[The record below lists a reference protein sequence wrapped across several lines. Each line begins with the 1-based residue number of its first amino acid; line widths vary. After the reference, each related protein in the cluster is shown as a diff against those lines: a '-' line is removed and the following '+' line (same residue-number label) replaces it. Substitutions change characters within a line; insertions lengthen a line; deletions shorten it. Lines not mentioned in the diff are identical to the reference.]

1 MYFIA
6 DYLGSMLFYPTST
19 KTLSLSMLSSLDAS
33 SFTQGQ
39 ANYLLEQT
47 IDYVQSNQS
56 YLPVGVQMLARG
68 DEALCYD
75 FNYGQVILKAKH
87 ATSRM
92 VAAADL
98 KKNTGRSIHFE
109 IK

>member
-6 DYLGSMLFYPTST
+6 DYLGSMLFTDID
-19 KTLSLSMLSSLDAS
+19 KTLSLSMLSSPDAS

-56 YLPVGVQMLARG
+56 YLPVGVQSNAR
-68 DEALCYD
+68 EMRL
-75 FNYGQVILKAKH
+75 FVMIL
-87 ATSRM
+87 TM
-92 VAAADL
+92 D
-98 KKNTGRSIHFE
+98 RSF
-109 IK
+109 